1 MISSYDVAV
10 AVKNAIA
17 AAYPAVSA
25 HVINLAPG
33 ATIPAVIVSP
43 MNTSGWG
50 GSYLDPHEMADIYI
64 GITSIGK
71 NAEQASGIQMAINRL
86 LLRRTGS
93 SYTTSLTVD
102 SKETL
107 WREPASLGSVV
118 PGDNVFRT
126 DDTYSFKEML

>member
-1 MISSYDVAV
+1 MISSYDMAV
-10 AVKNAIA
+10 VVKNAIQ

-25 HVINLAPG
+25 HVITLEPG
-33 ATIPAVIVSP
+33 ATIPAVIVVP

-50 GSYLDPHEMADIYI
+50 GSYDAPHEMAEVYV
-64 GITSIGK
+64 GITCIGK
-71 NAEQASGIQMAINRL
+71 NAEQASGMQMAINRL

-93 SYTTSLTVD
+93 SYTTPLTVD

-107 WREPASLGSVV
+107 WREPTSLGVVV